1 MSARGKARNR
11 ALDVLF
17 EAEQRSVSA
26 FDVLRARREKTDQ
39 IVNPYTLE
47 IVEGVVSHQA
57 AIDEFLETYS
67 QGWTLERMPSVD
79 RIILRIG
86 TWELLYNDDVPDGV
100 AVSEAVAL
108 AKTLSTDE
116 SPSVHQRP
124 PGPPAAAEA
133 VAARLSDPADH
144 TAAAGRDRPPPR
156 RWRPVLLL
164 RPAAGRRRF
173 SAATAARRAR
183 IRCSCCRSSAW
194 CSCTSR
200 PLRIRWRVKASRV
213 APSEVLHL
221 RFPAVAGGPVQGS
234 PPAASGGQQLH
245 LRRREPAGGGILQ
258 QPLPGEPRF
267 PPPAAG

>member
-47 IVEGVVSHQA
+47 IVEGVVSQQT

-116 SPSVHQRP
+116 SPSFIN
-124 PGPPAAAEA
+124 GLLG
-133 VAARLSDPADH
+133 RL
-144 TAAAGRDRPPPR
+144 
-156 RWRPVLLL
+156 
-164 RPAAGRRRF
+164 
-173 SAATAARRAR
+173 
-183 IRCSCCRSSAW
+183 
-194 CSCTSR
+194 
-200 PLRIRWRVKASRV
+200 
-213 APSEVLHL
+213 
-221 RFPAVAGGPVQGS
+221 
-234 PPAASGGQQLH
+234 QQLKPS
-245 LRRREPAGGGILQ
+245 LLA
-258 QPLPGEPRF
+258 
-267 PPPAAG
+267 

>member
-47 IVEGVVSHQA
+47 IVEGVVSHQV

-116 SPSVHQRP
+116 SPSFIN
-124 PGPPAAAEA
+124 GLLG
-133 VAARLSDPADH
+133 RL
-144 TAAAGRDRPPPR
+144 
-156 RWRPVLLL
+156 
-164 RPAAGRRRF
+164 
-173 SAATAARRAR
+173 
-183 IRCSCCRSSAW
+183 
-194 CSCTSR
+194 
-200 PLRIRWRVKASRV
+200 
-213 APSEVLHL
+213 
-221 RFPAVAGGPVQGS
+221 
-234 PPAASGGQQLH
+234 QQLKPS
-245 LRRREPAGGGILQ
+245 LLA
-258 QPLPGEPRF
+258 
-267 PPPAAG
+267 

>member
-26 FDVLRARREKTDQ
+26 FDVLKSRREQTDQ

-47 IVEGVVSHQA
+47 IVEGVVSHQS

-116 SPSVHQRP
+116 SPSFIN
-124 PGPPAAAEA
+124 GLLG
-133 VAARLSDPADH
+133 RL
-144 TAAAGRDRPPPR
+144 
-156 RWRPVLLL
+156 
-164 RPAAGRRRF
+164 
-173 SAATAARRAR
+173 
-183 IRCSCCRSSAW
+183 
-194 CSCTSR
+194 
-200 PLRIRWRVKASRV
+200 
-213 APSEVLHL
+213 
-221 RFPAVAGGPVQGS
+221 
-234 PPAASGGQQLH
+234 QQLKPS
-245 LRRREPAGGGILQ
+245 LLA
-258 QPLPGEPRF
+258 
-267 PPPAAG
+267 

>member
-17 EAEQRSVSA
+17 EAEQRSVPA
-26 FDVLRARREKTDQ
+26 FDVLRSRREQTDQ

-47 IVEGVVSHQA
+47 IVEGVVSHQV

-116 SPSVHQRP
+116 SPSFIN
-124 PGPPAAAEA
+124 GLLG
-133 VAARLSDPADH
+133 RL
-144 TAAAGRDRPPPR
+144 
-156 RWRPVLLL
+156 
-164 RPAAGRRRF
+164 
-173 SAATAARRAR
+173 
-183 IRCSCCRSSAW
+183 
-194 CSCTSR
+194 
-200 PLRIRWRVKASRV
+200 
-213 APSEVLHL
+213 
-221 RFPAVAGGPVQGS
+221 
-234 PPAASGGQQLH
+234 QQLKPS
-245 LRRREPAGGGILQ
+245 LLA
-258 QPLPGEPRF
+258 
-267 PPPAAG
+267 

>member
-11 ALDVLF
+11 ALEVLF

-26 FDVLRARREKTDQ
+26 FDVLKSRREQTDQ

-47 IVEGVVSHQA
+47 IVEGVVSHQS

-116 SPSVHQRP
+116 SPQFIN
-124 PGPPAAAEA
+124 GLLG
-133 VAARLSDPADH
+133 RL
-144 TAAAGRDRPPPR
+144 
-156 RWRPVLLL
+156 
-164 RPAAGRRRF
+164 
-173 SAATAARRAR
+173 
-183 IRCSCCRSSAW
+183 
-194 CSCTSR
+194 
-200 PLRIRWRVKASRV
+200 
-213 APSEVLHL
+213 
-221 RFPAVAGGPVQGS
+221 
-234 PPAASGGQQLH
+234 QQLKPS
-245 LRRREPAGGGILQ
+245 LLA
-258 QPLPGEPRF
+258 
-267 PPPAAG
+267 

>member
-1 MSARGKARNR
+1 VSARGKARSR

-47 IVEGVVSHQA
+47 IVEGVLSRQA

-79 RIILRIG
+79 RVILRIG

-116 SPSVHQRP
+116 SPQFIN
-124 PGPPAAAEA
+124 GLLG
-133 VAARLSDPADH
+133 RL
-144 TAAAGRDRPPPR
+144 
-156 RWRPVLLL
+156 
-164 RPAAGRRRF
+164 
-173 SAATAARRAR
+173 
-183 IRCSCCRSSAW
+183 
-194 CSCTSR
+194 
-200 PLRIRWRVKASRV
+200 
-213 APSEVLHL
+213 
-221 RFPAVAGGPVQGS
+221 
-234 PPAASGGQQLH
+234 QQLKPS
-245 LRRREPAGGGILQ
+245 LLA
-258 QPLPGEPRF
+258 
-267 PPPAAG
+267 

>member
-1 MSARGKARNR
+1 VSARGKARNR

-26 FDVLRARREKTDQ
+26 FDVLKSRREQTDQ

-47 IVEGVVSHQA
+47 IVEGVVSHRV

-116 SPSVHQRP
+116 SPQFVN
-124 PGPPAAAEA
+124 GLLG
-133 VAARLSDPADH
+133 RL
-144 TAAAGRDRPPPR
+144 
-156 RWRPVLLL
+156 
-164 RPAAGRRRF
+164 
-173 SAATAARRAR
+173 
-183 IRCSCCRSSAW
+183 
-194 CSCTSR
+194 
-200 PLRIRWRVKASRV
+200 
-213 APSEVLHL
+213 
-221 RFPAVAGGPVQGS
+221 
-234 PPAASGGQQLH
+234 QQLKPS
-245 LRRREPAGGGILQ
+245 LLA
-258 QPLPGEPRF
+258 
-267 PPPAAG
+267 

>member
-39 IVNPYTLE
+39 IINPYTLE
-47 IVEGVVSHQA
+47 IVEGVVSQQA

-116 SPSVHQRP
+116 SPSFIN
-124 PGPPAAAEA
+124 GLLG
-133 VAARLSDPADH
+133 RL
-144 TAAAGRDRPPPR
+144 
-156 RWRPVLLL
+156 
-164 RPAAGRRRF
+164 
-173 SAATAARRAR
+173 
-183 IRCSCCRSSAW
+183 
-194 CSCTSR
+194 
-200 PLRIRWRVKASRV
+200 
-213 APSEVLHL
+213 
-221 RFPAVAGGPVQGS
+221 
-234 PPAASGGQQLH
+234 QQLKPS
-245 LRRREPAGGGILQ
+245 LLA
-258 QPLPGEPRF
+258 
-267 PPPAAG
+267 

>member
-26 FDVLRARREKTDQ
+26 FDVLKARRERTDQ

-47 IVEGVVSHQA
+47 IVEGVISHQS

-116 SPSVHQRP
+116 SPSFIN
-124 PGPPAAAEA
+124 GLLG
-133 VAARLSDPADH
+133 RL
-144 TAAAGRDRPPPR
+144 
-156 RWRPVLLL
+156 
-164 RPAAGRRRF
+164 
-173 SAATAARRAR
+173 
-183 IRCSCCRSSAW
+183 
-194 CSCTSR
+194 
-200 PLRIRWRVKASRV
+200 
-213 APSEVLHL
+213 
-221 RFPAVAGGPVQGS
+221 
-234 PPAASGGQQLH
+234 QQLKPS
-245 LRRREPAGGGILQ
+245 LLA
-258 QPLPGEPRF
+258 
-267 PPPAAG
+267 

>member
-1 MSARGKARNR
+1 VSARGKARNR

-26 FDVLRARREKTDQ
+26 FDVIRARREKTDQ

-47 IVEGVVSHQA
+47 IVEGVVSQQT

-116 SPSVHQRP
+116 SPSFIN
-124 PGPPAAAEA
+124 GLLG
-133 VAARLSDPADH
+133 RL
-144 TAAAGRDRPPPR
+144 
-156 RWRPVLLL
+156 
-164 RPAAGRRRF
+164 
-173 SAATAARRAR
+173 
-183 IRCSCCRSSAW
+183 
-194 CSCTSR
+194 
-200 PLRIRWRVKASRV
+200 
-213 APSEVLHL
+213 
-221 RFPAVAGGPVQGS
+221 
-234 PPAASGGQQLH
+234 QQLKPS
-245 LRRREPAGGGILQ
+245 LLA
-258 QPLPGEPRF
+258 
-267 PPPAAG
+267 

>member
-39 IVNPYTLE
+39 IINPYTLE
-47 IVEGVVSHQA
+47 IVEGVLSQQT

-67 QGWTLERMPSVD
+67 QGWSLERMPSVD

-116 SPSVHQRP
+116 SPQFIN
-124 PGPPAAAEA
+124 GLLG
-133 VAARLSDPADH
+133 RL
-144 TAAAGRDRPPPR
+144 
-156 RWRPVLLL
+156 
-164 RPAAGRRRF
+164 
-173 SAATAARRAR
+173 
-183 IRCSCCRSSAW
+183 
-194 CSCTSR
+194 
-200 PLRIRWRVKASRV
+200 
-213 APSEVLHL
+213 
-221 RFPAVAGGPVQGS
+221 
-234 PPAASGGQQLH
+234 QQLKPS
-245 LRRREPAGGGILQ
+245 LLA
-258 QPLPGEPRF
+258 
-267 PPPAAG
+267 

>member
-17 EAEQRSVSA
+17 EAEQRSLSA

-47 IVEGVVSHQA
+47 IVEGVVSHQV

-116 SPSVHQRP
+116 SPSFIN
-124 PGPPAAAEA
+124 GLLG
-133 VAARLSDPADH
+133 RL
-144 TAAAGRDRPPPR
+144 
-156 RWRPVLLL
+156 
-164 RPAAGRRRF
+164 
-173 SAATAARRAR
+173 
-183 IRCSCCRSSAW
+183 
-194 CSCTSR
+194 
-200 PLRIRWRVKASRV
+200 
-213 APSEVLHL
+213 
-221 RFPAVAGGPVQGS
+221 
-234 PPAASGGQQLH
+234 QQLKPS
-245 LRRREPAGGGILQ
+245 LLA
-258 QPLPGEPRF
+258 
-267 PPPAAG
+267 